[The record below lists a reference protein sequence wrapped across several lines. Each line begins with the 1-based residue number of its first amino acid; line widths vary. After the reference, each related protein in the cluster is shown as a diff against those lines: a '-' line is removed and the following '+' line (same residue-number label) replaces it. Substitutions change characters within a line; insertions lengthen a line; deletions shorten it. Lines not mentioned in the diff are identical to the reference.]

1 MVTLV
6 SLTLNFADNSNAN
19 PLVNDSKAEFA
30 KNKNVTNYLTK
41 NDDNEEMNSDDL
53 VHGYHFLYG
62 EEQLAANKEDSL
74 RDVETPTINE
84 GSVKFDSLDNDI
96 ETKDIKKES
105 NYKVFNEDYQDKLM
119 DEIFIV

>member
-30 KNKNVTNYLTK
+30 QNKNVTNRLTK

-62 EEQLAANKEDSL
+62 QEQLAANKEDSL
-74 RDVETPTINE
+74 RDVETTTINE
-84 GSVKFDSLDNDI
+84 GSVKYDSLDNDI
-96 ETKDIKKES
+96 ETKDTKRES
-105 NYKVFNEDYQDKLM
+105 NFKIFNEDYQDKLM

>member
-6 SLTLNFADNSNAN
+6 SLTLNFAADTNVNI
-19 PLVNDSKAEFA
+19 LVNDSKAEFEPYE
-30 KNKNVTNYLTK
+30 NETSNLTK
-41 NDDNEEMNSDDL
+41 NDYNEEMNSDDL

-62 EEQLAANKEDSL
+62 QEQLAANKEDSL
-74 RDVETPTINE
+74 KDVETPTINE
-84 GSVKFDSLDNDI
+84 GSVKFDSLDNSI
-96 ETKDIKKES
+96 ETKDTKKDS